1 MAEIKI
7 KGEKVG
13 TKSLGQH
20 FADIIGAVIGLKG
33 DPSEDD
39 YYVTIYTDHGD
50 VTGYGPTIDE
60 ARKNAY
66 KELAKKL

>member
-20 FADIIGAVIGLKG
+20 FADIIGSVIFLK
-33 DPSEDD
+33 DLSEDD
-39 YYVTIYTDHGD
+39 YYVTIHTDHGD